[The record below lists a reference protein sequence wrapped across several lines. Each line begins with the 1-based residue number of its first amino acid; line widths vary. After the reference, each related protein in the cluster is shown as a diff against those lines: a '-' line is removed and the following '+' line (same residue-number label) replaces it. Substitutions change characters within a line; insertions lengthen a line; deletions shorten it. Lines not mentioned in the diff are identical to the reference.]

1 MAAILLIGCTG
12 CGSKKS
18 HVRTITNVS
27 YDPTREFYE
36 AYNPLFEKYYKEKT
50 GKEVNIIQS
59 HGGSGAQ
66 ARSVV
71 EGCNAD
77 VVTLALEHDITLI
90 EQTGLIEKGWEQ
102 EFADDSSPYT
112 STIVFLVRKGNPKQI
127 KDWDYTAAIHP
138 DNPEFAEARSQGLPM
153 LSRAE
158 LLGQI
163 MDNYNNSVAV
173 AGTHGKTTT
182 TSMISEILLA
192 AKSDPTITVGG
203 ILPSIGGNLR
213 VGHSGIFVSEACE
226 YTNSFLN
233 FRPKYSIILNVE
245 AEHLD
250 FFKDI
255 NDIRRSFRK
264 FAGNTLADGATIIN
278 GEIADHQE
286 LTDGLPQQI
295 ITYGFD
301 DSCEYYADNLTY
313 DDKAC
318 PSFTAMHN
326 KEAICEI
333 RLAVPGRHNAGNAMA
348 AIALACTMGI
358 STDAII
364 RGLDAFHGANRR
376 FQYKGTVDGVTII
389 DDYAH
394 HPTEIR
400 ATLTAAQKY
409 PHKRLVLVFQPHTY
423 SRTKAFLDDFAE
435 VLSMADV
442 IVLADI
448 FAAREQNTF
457 GVSSKDILER
467 LTAKG
472 KDAHYFPSFEEI
484 EKFLL
489 KNCMNGDLLITMG
502 AGNVVEIGESLLG
515 K

>member
-1 MAAILLIGCTG
+1 MRFFLL
-12 CGSKKS
+12 
-18 HVRTITNVS
+18 R
-27 YDPTREFYE
+27 
-36 AYNPLFEKYYKEKT
+36 NPIRPSLF
-50 GKEVNIIQS
+50 
-59 HGGSGAQ
+59 
-66 ARSVV
+66 
-71 EGCNAD
+71 
-77 VVTLALEHDITLI
+77 
-90 EQTGLIEKGWEQ
+90 
-102 EFADDSSPYT
+102 
-112 STIVFLVRKGNPKQI
+112 
-127 KDWDYTAAIHP
+127 
-138 DNPEFAEARSQGLPM
+138 
-153 LSRAE
+153 
-158 LLGQI
+158 
-163 MDNYNNSVAV
+163 
-173 AGTHGKTTT
+173 
-182 TSMISEILLA
+182 
-192 AKSDPTITVGG
+192 GG

-213 VGHSGIFVSEACE
+213 VGHSEIFVSEACE

-333 RLAVPGRHNAGNAMA
+333 KLAVPGRHNAGNAMA

-358 STDAII
+358 STDVII

-423 SRTKAFLDDFAE
+423 SRTKAFLDDFCR
-435 VLSMADV
+435 S
-442 IVLADI
+442 
-448 FAAREQNTF
+448 TF
-457 GVSSKDILER
+457 HGRCHCSGRHLCCPRTEYLRCKLER
-467 LTAKG
+467 YSKAPDSQRKRRAL
-472 KDAHYFPSFEEI
+472 FSF
-484 EKFLL
+484 F
-489 KNCMNGDLLITMG
+489 
-502 AGNVVEIGESLLG
+502 
-515 K
+515 